1 MVICDDVTKS
11 FGFAILLYLFCFLTT
26 GFEYVLSFNH
36 LMRWYIYIHIYIY
49 MYVQR
54 ERDTHICQML
64 WSVFLSEWSLQVWGG
79 QYCPGQY
86 CPAPASTDTALGTFG
101 TCSKRKQWLQRSDIW
116 RVTQVTSCS
125 RDSPQHRGGGKRER
139 EREILLLLL
148 QMFSSRGDSSRSR
161 IKKLELL
168 RSVLLTQNILFTVS
182 TWVHFMIW
190 HHQEKGS
197 QVL

>member
-1 MVICDDVTKS
+1 
-11 FGFAILLYLFCFLTT
+11 
-26 GFEYVLSFNH
+26 
-36 LMRWYIYIHIYIY
+36 
-49 MYVQR
+49 MYRER
-54 ERDTHICQML
+54 ERDTHFCQML
-64 WSVFLSEWSLQVWGG
+64 WSFFLSEWSLQVWGG

-148 QMFSSRGDSSRSR
+148 QMFSSRGDSSHCR
-161 IKKLELL
+161 IKKLELWGL
-168 RSVLLTQNILFTVS
+168 SSWHKIFYLLFPHGYILWFDIIKKRGVKS
-182 TWVHFMIW
+182 FNKPLCILGIIIE
-190 HHQEKGS
+190 Q
-197 QVL
+197 LCL